1 MSKKRRPSSFRV
13 GRSVAVRVVRGPHKT
28 DSSRW
33 YWRADRSAPDGRE
46 CVWSGWG
53 TAAEVEQKIA
63 GALARGSLG
72 DPAARASDEVRTV
85 RDLME
90 VWTGYQEQ
98 RCKAKRIADS
108 TYVIYE
114 RVGRRICRQP
124 LACCSLT
131 ELNVGRL
138 ERYVNQ
144 RLAAGG
150 AVASVRVE
158 MTLLKAAWDWGQQRD
173 LVPQRVLRKPELK
186 APPREVFTPTRA
198 EWNRV
203 LARIA
208 EGWPRD
214 VLALQGLLGC
224 RIGGLTSLKQRDVE
238 LERGF
243 VTIRNKGKVR
253 TIPLPPDA
261 QEILA
266 RWIRPDPT
274 GAGRVFHA
282 ASASTIHS
290 TLGTR
295 HIKTACAAEGLPYFT
310 PHALRRMVEREL
322 ALAGVPIQTFAAI
335 LGHSPTVALSAYSAV
350 RDEDMSDA
358 FAKAKIG
365 GAEASEEEAQ

>member
-1 MSKKRRPSSFRV
+1 MTKKRRPSSFRV
-13 GRSVAVRVVRGPHKT
+13 GRNVAVRVVRGPHKT
-28 DSSRW
+28 DPARW
-33 YWRADRSAPDGRE
+33 YWRADRSGPDGRE

-63 GALARGSLG
+63 GAFARGSLG
-72 DPAARASDEVRTV
+72 DPEARASDEVRTV

-90 VWTGYQEQ
+90 VWTGHQEE

-124 LACCSLT
+124 LASCSLT

-186 APPREVFTPTRA
+186 APPRDVFTPTRA

-224 RIGGLTSLKQRDVE
+224 RIGGLTSLKQRDVD

-243 VTIRNKGKVR
+243 ITIRNKGKVR
-253 TIPLPPDA
+253 TLPLPPEA
-261 QEILA
+261 QEILG
-266 RWIRPDPT
+266 RWVRPDPS
-274 GAGRVFHA
+274 GAGRVFGSV
-282 ASASTIHS
+282 SASTIHS

-295 HIKTACAAEGLPYFT
+295 HIKAACEAEGLPYFT

-365 GAEASEEEAQ
+365 GAEASEEEAR

>member
-1 MSKKRRPSSFRV
+1 MTKKRRPSSFRM
-13 GRSVAVRVVRGPHKT
+13 GRNVSVRVVRGPYKT

-33 YWRADRSAPDGRE
+33 YWRADRSGPDGRE
-46 CVWSGWG
+46 CVWSGWA
-53 TAAEVEQKIA
+53 TAAEVEQQIA
-63 GALARGSLG
+63 QAISAGTLG
-72 DPAARASDEVRTV
+72 EPEARASDEVRTV

-90 VWTGYQEQ
+90 VWAGHQEQ

-108 TYVIYE
+108 TYEIYE
-114 RVGRRICRQP
+114 RVGRRICKQP
-124 LACCSLT
+124 LASCSLT
-131 ELNVGRL
+131 NLNVGRL

-150 AVASVRVE
+150 AVATVRVE
-158 MTLLKAAWDWGQQRD
+158 MTLLKSAWDWGQQRD

-186 APPREVFTPTRA
+186 APPREAFTPTRE

-224 RIGGLTSLKQRDVE
+224 RIGGLTSLKQRDVD
-238 LERGF
+238 LKRGW

-253 TIPLPPDA
+253 TVPLPPEA
-261 QEILA
+261 KEILT
-266 RWIRPDPT
+266 RWIRPDPS
-274 GAGRVFHA
+274 GSGRVFHSV
-282 ASASTIHS
+282 SASTIHS

-295 HIKTACAAEGLPYFT
+295 HIKDACEAEKLPYFT

-335 LGHSPTVALSAYSAV
+335 LGHSPLVALAAYSAV
-350 RDEDMSDA
+350 REEDMTAA

-365 GAEASEEEAQ
+365 GAE